1 MSAINKMSNKKV
13 TMMKLRRIIQML
25 SEGYSQNEI
34 CRETSSS
41 KTTVS
46 GYKKMADGTKL
57 SYRELLLMEN
67 SELEA
72 LLQPKLAALPP
83 DPRKAE
89 LEALMPEV
97 MKRLSKRYATVE
109 LVHQDFYLKQCPG
122 GYGYTQFN
130 KHVKAWREAHDLSYH
145 NVYIAGEQWQ
155 IDFAGDSLWLTSRR
169 TGELTKVVVL
179 VCVMP
184 YSELPF
190 LMALPDATTD
200 WFFHGLNKGLEFM
213 GALPKIAKSDNMK
226 QWVAKSDRYCPSLSD
241 ACMEWANHYHI
252 GITAC
257 RVRKPRDKGPVES
270 AVNQLYQYAYARIQ
284 YEVFYTLDELNTRL
298 WELLWEYA
306 NKPFKGRTRWQIFT
320 EDEKPNMNPLP
331 AEMHRFR
338 HRKTVT
344 LGSSYHVC
352 VGSERHM
359 YSVPYNHV
367 GRMVTVMWDMEYVEV
382 FLGTMRLCVHRRS
395 YEAYGYTT
403 DKNHMPESH
412 KAYERS
418 REYNAAALI
427 ERAGFIG
434 QSMKWVVETMLSKT
448 RFPQQAYMHCNAAL
462 ALVKEYGCDRLEH
475 ACQMMKTETSTASL
489 KVLSN
494 ILKNS
499 RDLAGREGDAMT
511 SLASGDDV
519 RGEAHYARIVGRK
532 EGANE

>member
-1 MSAINKMSNKKV
+1 
-13 TMMKLRRIIQML
+13 MMKLRRIIQML
-25 SEGYSQNEI
+25 SEGYSQNDI

-46 GYKKMADGTKL
+46 GYKKMAEGTKL
-57 SYRELLLMEN
+57 SYQELLLMED
-67 SELEA
+67 SELET
-72 LLQPKLAALPP
+72 LLQPKPADPP
-83 DPRKAE
+83 ADPRKAE
-89 LEALMPEV
+89 LDSMMPEIV
-97 MKRLSKRYATVE
+97 QRLSRRYATVE
-109 LVHQDFYLKQCPG
+109 LVHREFYLKRSPQ

-145 NVYIAGEQWQ
+145 NVYIRGEQWQ
-155 IDFAGDSLWLTSRR
+155 IDFAGDSLYLTNRA

-190 LMALPDATTD
+190 LMALPNATSD

-226 QWVAKSDRYCPSLSD
+226 QWVTKADRYCPTLSD

-252 GITAC
+252 SITAC

-270 AVNQLYQYAYARIQ
+270 AVNQLYQYVYARIQ
-284 YEVFYTLDELNTRL
+284 DEAFYTLDQLNARL
-298 WELLWEYA
+298 WELLEEYIDR
-306 NKPFKGRTRWQIFT
+306 PYKGRTRRRIFT
-320 EDEKPNMNPLP
+320 EDEKPCMNPLP
-331 AEMHRFR
+331 QEMHRFR
-338 HRKTVT
+338 HRKTVK

-359 YSVPYNHV
+359 YSVPYNYV
-367 GRMVTVMWDMEYVEV
+367 GKMVTVMWDMGYVEV
-382 FLGTMRLCVHRRS
+382 FLGTMRLCVHSRS
-395 YEAYGYTT
+395 YEPYGYST

-434 QSMKWVVETMLSKT
+434 QSMRWVVETMLART
-448 RFPQQAYMHCNAAL
+448 RFPQQAYMHCNAAIAL
-462 ALVKEYGCDRLEH
+462 AKEYGRDRLEH

-489 KVLSN
+489 KVLAN
-494 ILKNS
+494 ILRHN
-499 RDLAGREGDAMT
+499 RDLAGQQKEAMT
-511 SLASGDDV
+511 ALASDDDV
-519 RGEAHYARIVGRK
+519 RGEAHYARIVGRR
-532 EGANE
+532 EGTNE

>member
-57 SYRELLLMEN
+57 SYRELLLMED

-213 GALPKIAKSDNMK
+213 GALPKMAGVYGCTAEDC
-226 QWVAKSDRYCPSLSD
+226 QERQHEAVGGQVRPLLPLTVGCLHGVGQPLPHRHHRLPREEAGGQGPGRVGRQPALPVRLCP
-241 ACMEWANHYHI
+241 HP
-252 GITAC
+252 
-257 RVRKPRDKGPVES
+257 VRGV
-270 AVNQLYQYAYARIQ
+270 LYAR
-284 YEVFYTLDELNTRL
+284 
-298 WELLWEYA
+298 
-306 NKPFKGRTRWQIFT
+306 
-320 EDEKPNMNPLP
+320 
-331 AEMHRFR
+331 
-338 HRKTVT
+338 
-344 LGSSYHVC
+344 
-352 VGSERHM
+352 
-359 YSVPYNHV
+359 
-367 GRMVTVMWDMEYVEV
+367 
-382 FLGTMRLCVHRRS
+382 
-395 YEAYGYTT
+395 
-403 DKNHMPESH
+403 
-412 KAYERS
+412 
-418 REYNAAALI
+418 
-427 ERAGFIG
+427 
-434 QSMKWVVETMLSKT
+434 
-448 RFPQQAYMHCNAAL
+448 
-462 ALVKEYGCDRLEH
+462 
-475 ACQMMKTETSTASL
+475 
-489 KVLSN
+489 
-494 ILKNS
+494 
-499 RDLAGREGDAMT
+499 
-511 SLASGDDV
+511 
-519 RGEAHYARIVGRK
+519 
-532 EGANE
+532 

>member
-130 KHVKAWREAHDLSYH
+130 K
-145 NVYIAGEQWQ
+145 
-155 IDFAGDSLWLTSRR
+155 
-169 TGELTKVVVL
+169 
-179 VCVMP
+179 
-184 YSELPF
+184 
-190 LMALPDATTD
+190 
-200 WFFHGLNKGLEFM
+200 
-213 GALPKIAKSDNMK
+213 
-226 QWVAKSDRYCPSLSD
+226 
-241 ACMEWANHYHI
+241 
-252 GITAC
+252 
-257 RVRKPRDKGPVES
+257 
-270 AVNQLYQYAYARIQ
+270 
-284 YEVFYTLDELNTRL
+284 
-298 WELLWEYA
+298 
-306 NKPFKGRTRWQIFT
+306 PFKGRTRWQIFT

-338 HRKTVT
+338 HRKTVK

-359 YSVPYNHV
+359 YSVPYNYV

>member
-1 MSAINKMSNKKV
+1 
-13 TMMKLRRIIQML
+13 ML
-25 SEGYSQNEI
+25 SEGYSQNDI
-34 CRETSSS
+34 CHETSSS

-57 SYRELLLMEN
+57 SYQELLLMED
-67 SELEA
+67 SELEKM
-72 LLQPKLAALPP
+72 LQPKSDTPP
-83 DPRKAE
+83 ADPRKAE
-89 LEALMPEV
+89 LDALMPEIIS
-97 MKRLSKRYATVE
+97 RLSKRYATVE
-109 LVHQDFYLKQCPG
+109 LVHQDYYLKLHPD

-130 KHVKAWREAHDLSYH
+130 RHVKAWREAHDLSYH

-155 IDFAGDSLWLTSRR
+155 IDFAGDSLWLTNRK
-169 TGELTKVVVL
+169 TGELTKVAVL

-213 GALPKIAKSDNMK
+213 GALPKVAKSDNMK
-226 QWVAKSDRYCPSLSD
+226 QWVTKADRYCPSLSE
-241 ACMEWANHYHI
+241 ACMEWANHYRI

-270 AVNQLYQYAYARIQ
+270 AVNQLYLYVYARIQ
-284 YEVFYTLDELNTRL
+284 DEVFYTLDQLNARL
-298 WELLWEYA
+298 WQLLQEYI
-306 NKPFKGRTRWQIFT
+306 NRSYKGRTRWQIFI
-320 EDEKPNMNPLP
+320 EDERPNMNPLP
-331 AEMHRFR
+331 LEMHRFR
-338 HRKTVT
+338 HRKTVK

-359 YSVPYNHV
+359 YSVPYNYV
-367 GRMVTVMWDMEYVEV
+367 GKTVTVMWDMEYVEV
-382 FLGTMRLCVHRRS
+382 FLGTMRLCTHRRS
-395 YEAYGYTT
+395 YEAYGYST

-434 QSMKWVVETMLSKT
+434 QSMKWVIETMLSKT
-448 RFPQQAYMHCNAAL
+448 HFPQQAYMHCNAAL
-462 ALVKEYGCDRLEH
+462 ALAREYGRDRLEH
-475 ACQMMKTETSTASL
+475 ACLMMRTETSTASL

-494 ILKNS
+494 ILKNN
-499 RDLAGREGDAMT
+499 RDLAEQEKDAMT
-511 SLASGDDV
+511 SLASEDDV
-519 RGEAHYARIVGRK
+519 RGEAHYARIVGGK
-532 EGANE
+532 EAGNE

>member
-1 MSAINKMSNKKV
+1 MSAINKMSNKKI

-57 SYRELLLMEN
+57 SYRELLLMED

-72 LLQPKLAALPP
+72 ILQPRPADSPA

-89 LEALMPEV
+89 LDEMMPEIIS
-97 MKRLSKRYATVE
+97 RLSKRYATVE
-109 LVHQDFYLKQCPG
+109 LVHQDYYLKLHPD

-155 IDFAGDSLWLTSRR
+155 IDFAGDSLWLTNRKS
-169 TGELTKVVVL
+169 GDLTKVVVL

-213 GALPKIAKSDNMK
+213 GALPKVAKSDNMK
-226 QWVAKSDRYCPSLSD
+226 QWVAKADRYCPALSD

-270 AVNQLYQYAYARIQ
+270 AVNQLYQYVYARIQ
-284 YEVFYTLDELNTRL
+284 DEAFYTLDQLNARL
-298 WELLWEYA
+298 WELLWEYV
-306 NKPFKGRTRWQIFT
+306 NRSYKGRTRWQIFI

-331 AEMHRFR
+331 LEMHRFR
-338 HRKTVT
+338 HRKTVK

-352 VGSERHM
+352 VCSERHM
-359 YSVPYNHV
+359 YSVPYNYV
-367 GRMVTVMWDMEYVEV
+367 GKMVTVLWDMESVEV
-382 FLGTMRLCVHRRS
+382 FLGTMRLCTHRRN
-395 YEAYGYTT
+395 YEAYGYST

-434 QSMKWVVETMLSKT
+434 QSMRWVVETMLSKT

-462 ALVKEYGCDRLEH
+462 ALAKEYGRDRLEH
-475 ACQMMKTETSTASL
+475 ACLMMKTETSTASL

-494 ILKNS
+494 ILKNN
-499 RDLAGREGDAMT
+499 RDLAEQEKDAMT
-511 SLASGDDV
+511 SLASEDDV

-532 EGANE
+532 EGGNE

>member
-1 MSAINKMSNKKV
+1 MSVINKMSNKKV

-25 SEGYSQNEI
+25 SEGYSQNDI

-41 KTTVS
+41 KRTVS

-57 SYRELLLMEN
+57 SYRELLLLED
-67 SELEA
+67 SDLEA
-72 LLQPKLAALPP
+72 LLQPKPDNPP
-83 DPRKAE
+83 ADPRKAE
-89 LEALMPEV
+89 LDALMPEIIQ
-97 MKRLSKRYATVE
+97 RLSRRYATVE
-109 LVHQDFYLKQCPG
+109 MVHQEFYLKMHPN

-130 KHVKAWREAHDLSYH
+130 KHVKAWREVHDLSYH

-155 IDFAGDSLWLTSRR
+155 IDFAGDPLWLTNRV
-169 TGELTKVVVL
+169 TGEQTRCVVL

-190 LMALPDATTD
+190 LMALPNATSD

-226 QWVAKSDRYCPSLSD
+226 QWVAKADRYCPTLSD
-241 ACMEWANHYHI
+241 ACTEWANHYHI

-270 AVNQLYQYAYARIQ
+270 AVNQLYKYIYARIQ
-284 YEVFYTLDELNTRL
+284 DEAFHTLDQLNARL
-298 WELLWEYA
+298 RELLEEYI
-306 NKPFKGRTRWQIFT
+306 NRPYKGRTRWQIFI

-331 AEMHRFR
+331 LEMHRFR
-338 HRKTVT
+338 HRKTVR

-359 YSVPYNHV
+359 YSVPYNYV
-367 GRMVTVMWDMEYVEV
+367 SQTVTVMWDMEYVEV
-382 FLGTMRLCVHRRS
+382 FLGTVRLCVHRRS
-395 YEAYGYTT
+395 YEPYGYTT

-418 REYNAAALI
+418 REYNAAALL
-427 ERAGFIG
+427 ERAGFVG
-434 QSMKWVVETMLSKT
+434 ESTRWVIETMLAKT
-448 RFPQQAYMHCNAAL
+448 RFPQQAYMHCNAVL
-462 ALVKEYGCDRLEH
+462 SLVKDYGRDRLEH
-475 ACQMMKTETSTASL
+475 ACLLMKAETSTASL

-494 ILKNS
+494 ILKYN
-499 RDLAGREGDAMT
+499 RDLAELEKQAMT
-511 SLASGDDV
+511 SLASDDDV

-532 EGANE
+532 EGES